1 MKTPA
6 SSPDINPIEN
16 VWSAMKGFLSR
27 TVKPRKRDELVDGI
41 KRFWE
46 GLSAQS
52 CQRYIDHIHRVIPIV
67 ILNDGEASGF

>member
-6 SSPDINPIEN
+6 SSPDIHLIEN

-27 TVKPRKRDELVDGI
+27 TVKPRKRDDLVDCI

-52 CQRYIDHIHRVIPIV
+52 CMRYIDLIHRVIPIV

>member
-27 TVKPRKRDELVDGI
+27 TGKPRKRDELVDCI

-46 GLSAQS
+46 GLSAQN
-52 CQRYIDHIHRVIPIV
+52 CQRYIDLIHSVIPM
-67 ILNDGEASGF
+67 LF